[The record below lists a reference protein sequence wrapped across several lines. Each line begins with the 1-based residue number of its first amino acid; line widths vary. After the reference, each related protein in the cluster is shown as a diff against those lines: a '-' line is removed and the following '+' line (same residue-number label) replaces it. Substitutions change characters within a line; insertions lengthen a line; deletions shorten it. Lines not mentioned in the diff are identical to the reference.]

1 MCSVCSQNRHR
12 PTTSPTTRSSGSPP
26 ARNENR
32 GNVAELTGASLFPG
46 AELSRVSRLLYVNLS
61 ARAETET
68 WTPLW
73 GHDSVPGTRDGK
85 PGPESDSR
93 SLVDRLARAA
103 AHANAL

>member
-1 MCSVCSQNRHR
+1 MQRLLAK
-12 PTTSPTTRSSGSPP
+12 P
-26 ARNENR
+26 APSDDLTDHEVIGLAARAKR
-32 GNVAELTGASLFPG
+32 KQGNVAELTGASLFPG

-85 PGPESDSR
+85 PGPESASR